1 MLKIVPFIGA
11 LRSSNRNTLHSIR
24 AFELRVAKNR
34 PQLLQQQQQKQQ
46 HPQDIC
52 RNRCYATL
60 VGVFGSH

>member
-1 MLKIVPFIGA
+1 MLKVVPFLGVF
-11 LRSSNRNTLHSIR
+11 RSSNRNTLHNIR

-46 HPQDIC
+46 QQDIC
-52 RNRCYATL
+52 RYRCYATL